1 MDNFEM
7 TNGVTWS
14 DGDVKLV
21 EKFIEIRNRGF
32 YCDSKQLTDVYNR
45 VLHKRANVTSCG
57 QCLRQRVTELEQAL
71 NRLKQQM
78 AKEATETAV
87 EPTKEETLTPVKEEE
102 NKSVRSKKKK

>member
-1 MDNFEM
+1 MKW
-7 TNGVTWS
+7 TN
-14 DGDVKLV
+14 DDIRLV

-45 VLHKRANVTSCG
+45 VLERRVNSTSCG
-57 QCLRQRVTELEQAL
+57 SCIRARITELEQAL

-87 EPTKEETLTPVKEEE
+87 EPKKEETLTPVKEEE
-102 NKSVRSKKKK
+102 NKAVRSKKKK

>member
-1 MDNFEM
+1 MD

-21 EKFIEIRNRGF
+21 EKFIAIKNRGF
-32 YCDSKQLTDVYNR
+32 YCSGEELTTVYNR
-45 VLHKRANVTSCG
+45 VLHKRVNSTNCSSCI
-57 QCLRQRVTELEQAL
+57 RARITELEQAL